1 MNLSLFFTKEKVEII
16 RQALNCAR
24 SDLMDKHFSL
34 NTQKT
39 VKPEKYVPSISFS
52 ERVLDSFRENVGR
65 YTPETG
71 GMLASSRDKRTI
83 DRCYFDAQSNNTP
96 GTFYYDVESMSE
108 VYRHWK
114 SKGYVTNG
122 IYHSHPIGAIRPSY
136 HDISTA
142 LLHLDFFKLNYFY
155 LPIIQPERS
164 GLYCMFFYVVHR
176 RETQLEVVLEYVLK
190 AEPVGYIYEKHKE
203 WRMSYPISEL
213 KAYRR
218 SIDHPEETKNK
229 KEESTPPQAQYEE
242 RELFCKVK
250 TLYPEKVLDK
260 VIVCIGTGGARSF
273 LENMARC
280 GFRNY
285 ILIDADVVSPS
296 NIATQGVYISEIGKK
311 KVDVIRDRI
320 MDINPAAKV
329 VCVDRFLNDEL
340 SDEEFKKYLNTFP
353 SKAPKDYLILG
364 CTDNFD
370 AQKRSSFLALKFGM
384 PYLAAMMYE
393 GGSAAELIFVYPG
406 VTESCPRCL
415 LRDRFEKYE
424 NGFVNDVDS
433 SACPIFATERMN
445 ALKGYIALM
454 LLMYQ
459 EAPESMFNNMLEE
472 VKDRN
477 FVEIRLN
484 PHLTE
489 SKLGI
494 GLFDRVLES
503 AARYTFMDETL
514 WIPQHPDRP
523 EFGEKPCL
531 LCGGEGDL
539 RIMQDKW
546 RNTDTR
552 SIKFEVISEQSSR
565 EKDEGK
571 STEHLEKA
579 EGKLPAEMTC
589 DSTVKSAI
597 SDEKELVPKSSENN
611 ISKEN

>member
-1 MNLSLFFTKEKVEII
+1 MNLNLFFTKEKVEII

-142 LLHLDFFKLNYFY
+142 LLHLEFFKLDYFY
-155 LPIIQPERS
+155 LPIIQPKHNGQYR
-164 GLYCMFFYVVHR
+164 MFFYVVHR

-190 AEPVGYIYEKHKE
+190 AEPEGYIYEKHKE
-203 WRMSYPISEL
+203 WHMSYPINEL
-213 KAYRR
+213 KAYRW
-218 SIDHPEETKNK
+218 SIDHPEEATD
-229 KEESTPPQAQYEE
+229 KEEKNSPSLAQHEE
-242 RELFCKVK
+242 PDYFCKVK
-250 TLYPEKVLDK
+250 TMYPEKVLDK
-260 VIVCIGTGGARSF
+260 IIVCIGTGGARSF
-273 LENMARC
+273 LENMARG

-285 ILIDADVVSPS
+285 ILVDADVVSPS

-311 KVDVIRDRI
+311 KVEVIRDRI

-370 AQKRSSFLALKFGM
+370 AQKRSSFLALKYGV

-393 GGSAAELIFVYPG
+393 SGSAAELIFVYPG

-415 LRDRFEKYE
+415 LKDRFEKYE

-477 FVEIRLN
+477 FVEIRMN
-484 PHLTE
+484 PHLKET
-489 SKLGI
+489 KLGI

-531 LCGGEGDL
+531 LCGGAGDL
-539 RIMQDKW
+539 RVMQDKW
-546 RNTDTR
+546 KNIDTR
-552 SIKFEVISEQSSR
+552 TIKFEEISELPS
-565 EKDEGK
+565 EIKDEGE
-571 STEHLEKA
+571 SMEHLEKA
-579 EGKLPAEMTC
+579 KEEPPTEKTN
-589 DSTVKSAI
+589 DSAVEATLSN
-597 SDEKELVPKSSENN
+597 EEELAPKTSENV